1 MTTKRRNFSLV
12 SLPPG
17 EGGLIAIG
25 GYNGNFIDV
34 VECFDCEGATE
45 WRRLAP
51 LPLPLASRGGGRAHF
66 LLNDKATLIVYRFSP
81 TRQAYLE
88 EKRVSVKDTLK
99 QIYYSLEHCST

>member
-1 MTTKRRNFSLV
+1 MPRMTAKRAYFSLV

-34 VECFDCEGATE
+34 VECLDIEDATE

-51 LPLPLASRGGGRAHF
+51 LPLPLFSRGG
-66 LLNDKATLIVYRFSP
+66 VY
-81 TRQAYLE
+81 L
-88 EKRVSVKDTLK
+88 
-99 QIYYSLEHCST
+99 